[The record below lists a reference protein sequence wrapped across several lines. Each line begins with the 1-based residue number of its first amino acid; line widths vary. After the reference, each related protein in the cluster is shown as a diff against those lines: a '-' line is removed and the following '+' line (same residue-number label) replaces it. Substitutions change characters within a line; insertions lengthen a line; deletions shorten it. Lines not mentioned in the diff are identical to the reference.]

1 MADEVEI
8 VREQVKKI
16 TVQVKTPKEK
26 QAVEVEEN
34 ATVKKFKEAISVKFS
49 NAPVDNLCL
58 IFAGKIMKDQET
70 LNVHN
75 VKDGMTVHLVIKQAA
90 GSSAA
95 SPAPSVSPAPQP
107 TPGPGI
113 GALPPAATA
122 PAPDIAASPFGL
134 GGFGGIPGLGNL
146 GMGSANFMEMQQR
159 MQRDLMSNPDMLR
172 QVLDNPL
179 TQSLM
184 SNPDVIRQMLESN
197 PQMQEVMER
206 NPEIRQ
212 MLNNPEVLRQ
222 MMEIARNPSRLQEMT
237 RTMDRQM
244 QNLEAMPGGMNILQR
259 MYRDVQEPVLNAMG
273 GPNPF
278 QDLRGANNAPAPT
291 PSTETVEPAPNP
303 WAGSSSSNASRTTGS
318 STTPSTTTTSSAGGL
333 GATLGQNSGMFTSPG
348 MQSLMGQ
355 MRDNPTLMS
364 QMMSAPYMQSMFS
377 SLAANPDQA
386 ASMLSSNPLFAG
398 NPALQQQMSTMMPQL
413 LQQMQNPQV
422 QQLMGNSDAMQAIMQ
437 IQQGLERLR
446 STAPDLFQTM
456 GLPSMPPNLVPGATN
471 PTSPSAAPPVTTT
484 TSASSNPT
492 SPATGAPVDLAGLA
506 ANPALGGGGVN
517 PDMFSS
523 FMTQMMGQMRQGDA
537 SQPPEERFAS
547 QLDQLASMGFVDRQ
561 ANVQALIATMG
572 DVNAA
577 VERLLST
584 NVQGQSLG

>member
-1 MADEVEI
+1 MAEAAEGSG
-8 VREQVKKI
+8 KM

-26 QAVEVEEN
+26 QAVEVEEG
-34 ATVKKFKEAISVKFS
+34 ATIKQFKEAISAKFS
-49 NAPVDNLCL
+49 GAPVENLCL

-70 LNVHN
+70 LASHN
-75 VKDGMTVHLVIKQAA
+75 VKDGMTVHLVIKQ
-90 GSSAA
+90 G
-95 SPAPSVSPAPQP
+95 
-107 TPGPGI
+107 
-113 GALPPAATA
+113 GAA
-122 PAPDIAASPFGL
+122 PAPAAAPSPTPAPAPPTSGNSGAPPPDPAQSPFGL
-134 GGFGGIPGLGNL
+134 GGFGGIPGMGNL

-159 MQRDLMSNPDMLR
+159 MQRELMSNPDTLR
-172 QVLDNPL
+172 QVLDNPV

-244 QNLEAMPGGMNILQR
+244 QNLESMPGGQAILQR

-278 QDLRGANNAPAPT
+278 QDLRGQAAAPAPT
-291 PSTETVEPAPNP
+291 PSTETTAPAPNP
-303 WAGSSSSNASRTTGS
+303 WAPQGSQAAPATSGTAA
-318 STTPSTTTTSSAGGL
+318 TPQAPGL
-333 GATLGQNSGMFTSPG
+333 GAALGQGGGMFTSPG

-364 QMMSAPYMQSMFS
+364 QMMSAPYMQGIFRG
-377 SLAANPDQA
+377 LQDNPDQA
-386 ASMLSSNPLFAG
+386 AAILSNNPMFAG

-413 LQQMQNPQV
+413 LQQMQNPQT
-422 QQLMGNSDAMQAIMQ
+422 QQLMSNPEALAAIMQ
-437 IQQGLERLR
+437 IQQGMDRLR
-446 STAPDLFQTM
+446 AAAPDLYQSM
-456 GLPSMPPNLVPGATN
+456 GLPSLPPNLVP
-471 PTSPSAAPPVTTT
+471 SPAAAGSPGTPAAPSGSTTG
-484 TSASSNPT
+484 SAGPT
-492 SPATGAPVDLAGLA
+492 PAAAPGQP
-506 ANPALGGGGVN
+506 NQEQ
-517 PDMFSS
+517 FSQ
-523 FMTQMMGQMRQGDA
+523 FMTQMMGQMRAGNPEQA
-537 SQPPEERFAS
+537 PEERFAS

-561 ANVQALIATMG
+561 ANIQALIATMG

-577 VERLLST
+577 VERLLGGGL
-584 NVQGQSLG
+584 QGQSLG